1 MRKPGKV
8 ERAEGDADAA
18 LKSAA
23 KVITDDILAT
33 YSAHATMEP
42 PSATARM
49 TDGKL
54 KIWTS
59 VQSPGG
65 ARDDVAKRL
74 GLDPKNVTLY
84 CTLLGGGFG
93 RKSKWDFAIEA
104 ALLSKAMDGA
114 PVKVVWTR
122 EDDIRHGFYH
132 TVTAERLEAGL
143 NKDNKVVA
151 WRRRSAAPSLF
162 ANFMPDPKY
171 PQFIELGMGFVDTP
185 FNVPNVQ
192 LESGEAQS
200 HVRVGWFPIGQQCG
214 TCLGDPVL
222 RRRDCA

>member
-1 MRKPGKV
+1 M
-8 ERAEGDADAA
+8 A
-18 LKSAA
+18 
-23 KVITDDILAT
+23 
-33 YSAHATMEP
+33 
-42 PSATARM
+42 
-49 TDGKL
+49 DGKL
-54 KIWTS
+54 EIRTS

-65 ARDDVAKRL
+65 ARDDCAKRM
-74 GLDPKNVTLY
+74 GLDPKSVTLH

-104 ALLSKAMDGA
+104 ALLTKAMDGA

-143 NKDNKVVA
+143 DKDNKVVA
-151 WRRRSAAPSLF
+151 WRHRSAAPSLF

-185 FNVPNVQ
+185 FNVPNVR

-200 HVRVGWFPIGQQCG
+200 SAPARRLVPLGQQRG
-214 TCLGDPVL
+214 ACLGDPVVH
-222 RRRDCA
+222 RRDRKRTRPRSQGYAAGTDWSGADRGGA